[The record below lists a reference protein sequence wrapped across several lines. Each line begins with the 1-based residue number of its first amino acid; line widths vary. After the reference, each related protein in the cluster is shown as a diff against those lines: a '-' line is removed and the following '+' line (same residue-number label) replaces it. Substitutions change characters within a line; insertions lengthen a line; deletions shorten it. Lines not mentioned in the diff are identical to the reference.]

1 MSYRLI
7 IVVMMITY
15 CYSEDLYADRG
26 SECSQILEAIESGIL
41 PISRKSQELHKYRAE
56 TSYKPIEFNTEIEDL
71 DTFGEALTKGVRLT
85 SKKHQTL
92 FEVYR
97 ATKFGRAD
105 TYINGKTLADVQEIL
120 KNHPE
125 LSKPEFREYQVS
137 TVLREYNPPE
147 ILKSFT
153 EGLIRS
159 ASQLKSNL
167 FEAHSNLEFWME
179 LTNYKYIELPERPKL
194 DSLHEQIKSE
204 EIKVNPNQKIISELK
219 EQMKSL
225 RNEYSKKLQ
234 KRKAIFLRFMRRYL
248 FSQADIAFLRKK
260 EVSAHEKAKL
270 IYKVL
275 DRIYK
280 YLENKEQDAGD
291 NSNNSDNSNNVEDKT
306 KHIRQVMADLV
317 GVVGLF
323 NPAIVLQLKSTSGLE
338 RLKGLR
344 SLLAEADE
352 LSMELGFDG
361 HYTELLKNLNVPNP
375 SFYLEDPKIVEVLK
389 EISSAKNTNNDK
401 NKSYQMLSF
410 DTKMLFLQEYLEAET
425 YKQDYQE
432 VPIDNLRVRALSIEE
447 APFRSCLG
455 GGDCSSRTYFEKALD
470 PNFNYFTI
478 TDTNHRSSGHATVVL
493 GSAKFVNPDTKETEG
508 LNIAFLDKLQ
518 NVPNE
523 QIPFFLEAVARS
535 LKDNGYYLGIPKD
548 LGDHNGLSN
557 ESPTREFV
565 YREILPK
572 LNYEA
577 KGFRVHPNS
586 YEFKNEYSRAY
597 DQLELKIYESLPQK
611 QETQIK
617 PGPIYKQKP
626 LDADVEPQQLA
637 QGFLKL
643 KDSENEDDLL
653 RFIKGGA
660 FVNILSKFGIY
671 SKDEYLKELSKIIN
685 DPNRTFKLRKQSYF
699 ALCLDRGE
707 LLSKFDFTKPEKQ
720 MIYSEIKS
728 WGNSNDSRKKEFLK
742 KMKETLFRELKYE
755 NTNIEKVKEILS
767 IMDIDA
773 QDLEGNTAL
782 MCAVRN
788 GSSETVKLLLL
799 TYGASVDIQS
809 KDGNTALMLAVQFRN
824 TEVVELLLAH
834 GASVDIQYE
843 DGKTALIFAALE
855 ENIEIVVDL
864 LLAHGASVD
873 VQDADGKTA
882 LMLAAMKGSEQ
893 TIKLL
898 LAHGASVDVQD
909 KDGNTALMSAAWKG
923 RTQTIKLLLAHGASV
938 DIPDKDGN
946 TVLMKAARD
955 RSTNL
960 VKIFLAHG
968 AKVNAKNKLGN
979 TALLWPA
986 LYGYKELVKLLIDY
1000 GANIDALDIE
1010 GNTLLMTAAKSR
1022 KFVSLELLLSHGAI
1036 VDLPDKLGNTALI
1049 WAARYGNEDIVNI
1062 LLEHS
1067 ANIDA
1072 QDKEGKTSL
1081 MWAAQNRFSNLVG
1094 LLLAQGAKVDIQDIE
1109 GLTALMNAVQIGKA
1123 EKVSSLLSHG
1133 ASVDIQSFDGNT
1145 ALMFAVQFGHI
1156 EIIKILLDHG
1166 ANVDITDKQGRTVRQ
1181 MTKDPS
1187 IIELLRSAGE

>member
-1 MSYRLI
+1 MYFRFVI
-7 IVVMMITY
+7 IIGFISLCSLQT
-15 CYSEDLYADRG
+15 LYADRG
-26 SECSQILEAIESGIL
+26 RECSDLLETIESGTL

-56 TSYKPIEFNTEIEDL
+56 TPYKPIEFNTEIEDL

-85 SKKHQTL
+85 SKKYQTL

-105 TYINGKTLADVQEIL
+105 TNVNGKTLADVQEIL

-153 EGLIRS
+153 EGLIHS
-159 ASQLKSNL
+159 SSQLRSNL

-234 KRKAIFLRFMRRYL
+234 KRKAIFLRFMKRYL
-248 FSQADIAFLRKK
+248 FSQADLAFLQNK

-275 DRIYK
+275 NRIYK

-291 NSNNSDNSNNVEDKT
+291 NSNNSDDSENVEDKT
-306 KHIRQVMADLV
+306 KHIGQVMADLV

-352 LSMELGFDG
+352 LSMALGFDG
-361 HYTELLKNLNVPNP
+361 HYTDLLKNLNVPNP

-478 TDTNHRSSGHATVVL
+478 TDPDHRSSGHATVVL
-493 GSAKFVNPDTKETEG
+493 GSAQFLNPETMEIEE

-535 LKDNGYYLGIPKD
+535 LKDKGYYLGIPKD
-548 LGDHNGLSN
+548 LGYHNGLSN

-572 LNYEA
+572 LEYEVQR
-577 KGFRVHPNS
+577 FNPHPNS

-597 DQLELKIYESLPQK
+597 DHLEIKIYDSLPQEP
-611 QETQIK
+611 ETQIK
-617 PGPIYKQKP
+617 PGPIYKQKS
-626 LDADVEPQQLA
+626 LDADVEPQQLS

-671 SKDEYLKELSKIIN
+671 SKDEYLEELSEIIN
-685 DPNRTFKLRKQSYF
+685 DPNRNFKLRKLTYF
-699 ALCLDRGE
+699 ELCMERPDLP
-707 LLSKFDFTKPEKQ
+707 SIFNFSFPEKQ

-728 WGNSNDSRKKEFLK
+728 WVSSNDIRKK
-742 KMKETLFRELKYE
+742 KYL
-755 NTNIEKVKEILS
+755 EKLTEALLEEVAKDLVDVAKIKEIIS
-767 IMDIDA
+767 VIDINV
-773 QDLEGNTAL
+773 QDKSGTTAL
-782 MCAVRN
+782 IWAAQN
-788 GSSETVKLLLL
+788 GHTDTVKLLLDNAASVDVQDRDGYTALILAAHNGQTETVKLLLAS
-799 TYGASVDIQS
+799 GA
-809 KDGNTALMLAVQFRN
+809 N
-824 TEVVELLLAH
+824 
-834 GASVDIQYE
+834 
-843 DGKTALIFAALE
+843 
-855 ENIEIVVDL
+855 
-864 LLAHGASVD
+864 VD
-873 VQDADGKTA
+873 VQDRDGYTA
-882 LMLAAMKGSEQ
+882 
-893 TIKLL
+893 
-898 LAHGASVDVQD
+898 
-909 KDGNTALMSAAWKG
+909 
-923 RTQTIKLLLAHGASV
+923 
-938 DIPDKDGN
+938 
-946 TVLMKAARD
+946 
-955 RSTNL
+955 
-960 VKIFLAHG
+960 
-968 AKVNAKNKLGN
+968 
-979 TALLWPA
+979 
-986 LYGYKELVKLLIDY
+986 
-1000 GANIDALDIE
+1000 
-1010 GNTLLMTAAKSR
+1010 
-1022 KFVSLELLLSHGAI
+1022 
-1036 VDLPDKLGNTALI
+1036 
-1049 WAARYGNEDIVNI
+1049 
-1062 LLEHS
+1062 
-1067 ANIDA
+1067 
-1072 QDKEGKTSL
+1072 L
-1081 MWAAQNRFSNLVG
+1081 MWAAQYGRTETVKL
-1094 LLLAQGAKVDIQDIE
+1094 
-1109 GLTALMNAVQIGKA
+1109 
-1123 EKVSSLLSHG
+1123 
-1133 ASVDIQSFDGNT
+1133 
-1145 ALMFAVQFGHI
+1145 
-1156 EIIKILLDHG
+1156 LLDHG
-1166 ANVDITDKQGRTVRQ
+1166 ARVDITDKQGRTALQ

>member
-1 MSYRLI
+1 MQAI
-7 IVVMMITY
+7 
-15 CYSEDLYADRG
+15 YADRG
-26 SECSQILEAIESGIL
+26 NDCSAILETTISGTL
-41 PISRKSQELHKYRAE
+41 PISRKSQEVYKYRAE

-85 SKKHQTL
+85 SNNHQTL

-97 ATKFGRAD
+97 ATKFGRTD
-105 TYINGKTLADVQEIL
+105 TNVNGKTLADVQEIL

-125 LSKPEFREYQVS
+125 LSKPEFREYHVS

-153 EGLIRS
+153 EGLIHS
-159 ASQLKSNL
+159 SSQLRSNL

-234 KRKAIFLRFMRRYL
+234 KRKAIFLRFMKRYL
-248 FSQADIAFLRKK
+248 FSQADLAFLQNR
-260 EVSAHEKAKL
+260 EVSSHEKAKL

-275 DRIYK
+275 NRIYK
-280 YLENKEQDAGD
+280 YLENKKQDAGD

-306 KHIRQVMADLV
+306 KQIRQVMADLV

-361 HYTELLKNLNVPNP
+361 HYTDLLKNLNVPNP

-455 GGDCSSRTYFEKALD
+455 GGDCSSKTYFEKALD

-478 TDTNHRSSGHATVVL
+478 TDSDNRSSGHATVVL
-493 GSAKFVNPDTKETEG
+493 GSAKFVNPDTKETEE

-535 LKDNGYYLGIPKD
+535 LKDKGYYLGIPKD

-557 ESPTREFV
+557 EAPTREFI

-572 LNYEA
+572 LEYEVQR
-577 KGFRVHPNS
+577 FNPHPNS

-597 DQLELKIYESLPQK
+597 DQLEIKIYDSLPQE

-660 FVNILSKFGIY
+660 FVEILSKFGIY
-671 SKDEYLKELSKIIN
+671 SKDEYLEELSKIIN
-685 DPNRTFKLRKQSYF
+685 DQSRTFKLRKQTYF
-699 ALCLDRGE
+699 ALSLESGE
-707 LLSKFDFTKPEKQ
+707 LPSKFDFTKLEKQ

-728 WGNSNDSRKKEFLK
+728 WVNSNDVSKKKYLK
-742 KMKETLFRELKYE
+742 KLTDALHEEVAKDSVDVVR
-755 NTNIEKVKEILS
+755 VKEIIS
-767 IMDIDA
+767 VIDVNVQGVSDRTVLILAA
-773 QDLEGNTAL
+773 QKGHTETVKFLLDNGASVDVRDFEEKTALICAAYNGHLETARLLLANGASVDVRDNQERTSLMWAILEGRTETARLLLDNGASVDVRDYQERTSL
-782 MCAVRN
+782 MWAALKERT
-788 GSSETVKLLLL
+788 ETVKLLL
-799 TYGASVDIQS
+799 D
-809 KDGNTALMLAVQFRN
+809 N
-824 TEVVELLLAH
+824 
-834 GASVDIQYE
+834 
-843 DGKTALIFAALE
+843 
-855 ENIEIVVDL
+855 
-864 LLAHGASVD
+864 GASVD
-873 VQDADGKTA
+873 VRDYQEKTA
-882 LMLAAMKGSEQ
+882 LMWASCKGHIE
-893 TIKLL
+893 IVKLL
-898 LAHGASVDVQD
+898 LANGASVDVRDNQENTALICAAHEGHIETVKFLLDNGANVNAQD
-909 KDGNTALMSAAWKG
+909 KDGTTALMW
-923 RTQTIKLLLAHGASV
+923 ASQF
-938 DIPDKDGN
+938 G
-946 TVLMKAARD
+946 
-955 RSTNL
+955 
-960 VKIFLAHG
+960 H
-968 AKVNAKNKLGN
+968 
-979 TALLWPA
+979 
-986 LYGYKELVKLLIDY
+986 
-1000 GANIDALDIE
+1000 
-1010 GNTLLMTAAKSR
+1010 
-1022 KFVSLELLLSHGAI
+1022 
-1036 VDLPDKLGNTALI
+1036 
-1049 WAARYGNEDIVNI
+1049 
-1062 LLEHS
+1062 
-1067 ANIDA
+1067 
-1072 QDKEGKTSL
+1072 
-1081 MWAAQNRFSNLVG
+1081 
-1094 LLLAQGAKVDIQDIE
+1094 
-1109 GLTALMNAVQIGKA
+1109 
-1123 EKVSSLLSHG
+1123 
-1133 ASVDIQSFDGNT
+1133 
-1145 ALMFAVQFGHI
+1145 FAVQFGHI
-1156 EIIKILLDHG
+1156 EIVKILLDHG

-1187 IIELLRSAGE
+1187 IIELLRSAGEKGD